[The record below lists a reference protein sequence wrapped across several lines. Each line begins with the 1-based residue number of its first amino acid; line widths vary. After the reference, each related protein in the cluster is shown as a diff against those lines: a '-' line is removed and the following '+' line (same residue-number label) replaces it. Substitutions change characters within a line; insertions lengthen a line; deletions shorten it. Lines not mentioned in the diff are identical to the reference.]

1 VYYVESG
8 YGETDE
14 NHGVGPAEK
23 KNAVGFDKTRN
34 PHENCTLLLY
44 HIEL

>member
-1 VYYVESG
+1 VYYVESC

-34 PHENCTLLLY
+34 PHEKLHFAALP
-44 HIEL
+44 H